1 MTAAGSSP
9 ACRVGFSDVAAVELK
24 GFADPHAGGRQ
35 HPITASCRDD
45 GGVSSRAMTLP
56 YDVLC
61 AVPTVVL
68 LHAGVADRSM
78 WWDVLP
84 LAGFRA
90 IEPDLAGFGEAVI
103 RPRQFPA

>member
-1 MTAAGSSP
+1 
-9 ACRVGFSDVAAVELK
+9 
-24 GFADPHAGGRQ
+24 
-35 HPITASCRDD
+35 
-45 GGVSSRAMTLP
+45 MTLP

-90 IEPDLAGFGEAVI
+90 SSPTWRGSA
-103 RPRQFPA
+103 RR

>member
-1 MTAAGSSP
+1 MPAA
-9 ACRVGFSDVAAVELK
+9 ANN
-24 GFADPHAGGRQ
+24 
-35 HPITASCRDD
+35 PITASCVAEADLVAKPPQRRRDD

-61 AVPTVVL
+61 AGPTVVL

>member
-1 MTAAGSSP
+1 M
-9 ACRVGFSDVAAVELK
+9 
-24 GFADPHAGGRQ
+24 
-35 HPITASCRDD
+35 
-45 GGVSSRAMTLP
+45 P

-61 AVPTVVL
+61 AGPTVVL

-90 IEPDLAGFGEAVI
+90 IEPDLTGFGEAVI

>member
-1 MTAAGSSP
+1 MPAA
-9 ACRVGFSDVAAVELK
+9 ANT
-24 GFADPHAGGRQ
+24 
-35 HPITASCRDD
+35 PITASCVAEADLVAKPPQRRRDD

-68 LHAGVADRSM
+68 LHAGVAGRSM